1 MEPNSTEEQ
10 FFDGESLPEEPHFD
24 EEATLLSARPVV
36 PLDRVAAVRLTPPWV
51 FGLALA
57 GALLL
62 GVVTTAIYYSV
73 RYRNESTQ
81 LASSDISS
89 GVEAATDPESPN
101 ETETADASDS
111 IAVDSLAT
119 EESQAVST
127 PSPLGMSDGITR
139 KRRARFVTRF
149 GGSSAVRT
157 TTGRNAAKEEANTQ
171 KREAKFRREKSQS
184 ADGLLRIRE
193 IFEGAPKP

>member
-1 MEPNSTEEQ
+1 MEPNNTEEQ
-10 FFDGESLPEEPHFD
+10 FFGAESLLAEPHFD

-36 PLDRVAAVRLTPPWV
+36 PLDRVAAKASLSRPWV

-62 GVVTTAIYYSV
+62 GVVSTAIYYSV

-81 LASSDISS
+81 LSTSDIS
-89 GVEAATDPESPN
+89 AAVAGA
-101 ETETADASDS
+101 TETKSPKEPETPDS
-111 IAVDSLAT
+111 GSSARDSSAT
-119 EESQAVST
+119 EQKQVLST
-127 PSPLGMSDGITR
+127 TSPVEITDGITR
-139 KRRARFVTRF
+139 KRTARFAARY
-149 GGSSAVRT
+149 GGTSTLRRPSG
-157 TTGRNAAKEEANTQ
+157 GRATKEETDAQ
-171 KREAKFRREKSQS
+171 KRETRFRKEKNQS